1 MNPTPQTRLL
11 KPVTETIMHDGAPFI
26 RLSPTKGM
34 KNASV
39 IYEAIKDMPARTL
52 VRADFDKTA
61 RPLVYFPERPPKKVE
76 IKSPIKARNIDADRK
91 EMASFLTSIV
101 DTAYTAANPNTKLI
115 KAALDLKLKIND
127 VSEKGSDFTVGGI
140 KNSLHTIAMAYRL
153 QNIQKITSPHRLLTK
168 QDSTIQRKRFKEFI
182 QLDRKMFGR
191 LSDALRPVSGS
202 KYDTTP
208 ELAVYEMK
216 QFLRTYRIMR
226 LTESIS
232 FPEFLRNKSIGPNLY
247 FFAKRWRE
255 ISQPTP
261 KDSRIHLNTE
271 PWAKEL
277 DKICPLI
284 EKEFRRSAR
293 VVDGHQHS
301 KHSQG
306 WLVYPKSSQPS
317 IPPLPPV
324 PATMSPADQLGP
336 MSPKQTVLP
345 QLLEASAHQVLVNT
359 QVRIPATVK
368 VVPNPLYSQ
377 LAMDRFENASGDD
390 LDYFYEEVP
399 DSSQSDLLSAAF
411 SPPGVFLRSS
421 RLAPSEILPIS
432 LNLPY
437 QPIELYRV
445 DSLTQADHTD
455 QSDVIVSATEE
466 DNSSASEMS
475 EAVDDSQIVSATGSR
490 RLGPSQM
497 MVYPKLGSSPL
508 KDSSNGEAQ

>member
-11 KPVTETIMHDGAPFI
+11 KPVTETIMHDGAPFV

-61 RPLVYFPERPPKKVE
+61 TPLVYFPERPPKKVE

-91 EMASFLTSIV
+91 EMASFLASIV
-101 DTAYTAANPNTKLI
+101 DAAYTAANPNTKLI

-202 KYDTTP
+202 KYDTKP

-216 QFLRTYRIMR
+216 QFLRTYRMMR
-226 LTESIS
+226 LTENIS
-232 FPEFLRNKSIGPNLY
+232 FPEFLRKKSVGPNLY
-247 FFAKRWRE
+247 FFAERWRE

-261 KDSRIHLNTE
+261 TDRRIHLNTE

-293 VVDGHQHS
+293 VVDGHQRS

-336 MSPKQTVLP
+336 MSPKQVAPNAAITAP
-345 QLLEASAHQVLVNT
+345 AHLTLGGPSDRKLV
-359 QVRIPATVK
+359 VAERH
-368 VVPNPLYSQ
+368 PNPLDHRQ
-377 LAMDRFENASGDD
+377 GIDWFENASGDD
-390 LDYFYEEVP
+390 LNYFYEEVP

-421 RLAPSEILPIS
+421 RLAPTEILPIS

-437 QPIELYRV
+437 QPIELYRA
-445 DSLTQADHTD
+445 DSVTQADHTD
-455 QSDVIVSATEE
+455 QSDVIISATEE
-466 DNSSASEMS
+466 DNPSASEMS
-475 EAVDDSQIVSATGSR
+475 EAGDDSQIVSAPESR
-490 RLGPSQM
+490 RPGPSQM

-508 KDSSNGEAQ
+508 KGSIIEEVQ